1 MAWKLKYR
9 CSQCVL
15 VYIGSE
21 NGLKKI
27 LSPSHSV
34 LKVPVNRGSRAFPV
48 GAKGSRRF
56 TSLSQ
61 RLHRTTPT
69 RCESGV
75 KAMWKQIPDTD
86 RPKRLC
92 TGCLRPIGERWK
104 VFLKTSRARSTHAH
118 VHYICARDRLLPP
131 RISWSQSQDSCSRW
145 RVSCIRNKF
154 SREFC
159 AY

>member
-21 NGLKKI
+21 NGFKKI
-27 LSPSHSV
+27 LSPSHTV

-61 RLHRTTPT
+61 KLHWTTPT

-75 KAMWKQIPDTD
+75 KAMWKQILVVD
-86 RPKRLC
+86 RPKCLC
-92 TGCLRPIGERWK
+92 TGRLRPIGESETY
-104 VFLKTSRARSTHAH
+104 FLKTSRARRAHAH
-118 VHYICARDRLLPP
+118 VHYIWTKDRMISP
-131 RISWSQSQDSCSRW
+131 RISLCQSRDSCSRW